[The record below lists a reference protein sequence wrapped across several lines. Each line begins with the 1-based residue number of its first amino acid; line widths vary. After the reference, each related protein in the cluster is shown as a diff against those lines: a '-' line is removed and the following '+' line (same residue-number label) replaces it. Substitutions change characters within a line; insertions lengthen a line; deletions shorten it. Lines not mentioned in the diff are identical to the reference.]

1 MTGRTVDA
9 VLFDLGNVLIEWD
22 PYLPYVGRYERAA
35 VEEFFAAI
43 DFFAFNHEQ
52 DAGRS
57 WAEARAVL
65 AAESLEH
72 ARMLDVY
79 IDGFALAVTGEVRGA
94 FQLVADVRAAGLGA
108 YGLTNWPAE
117 TFHVAEQKAPVVHL
131 LQGVVVSGRE
141 GIAKPD
147 PRVFDLAAERFGLDP
162 ARTVFTDDREENVE
176 AAMARGYLGAV
187 FTGPGRLRRRLSDL
201 GVELPA
207 RPAT

>member
-1 MTGRTVDA
+1 M
-9 VLFDLGNVLIEWD
+9 
-22 PYLPYVGRYERAA
+22 
-35 VEEFFAAI
+35 
-43 DFFAFNHEQ
+43 
-52 DAGRS
+52 
-57 WAEARAVL
+57 
-65 AAESLEH
+65 
-72 ARMLDVY
+72 
-79 IDGFALAVTGEVRGA
+79 
-94 FQLVADVRAAGLGA
+94 
-108 YGLTNWPAE
+108 
-117 TFHVAEQKAPVVHL
+117 AEQKAPVVHL

>member
-1 MTGRTVDA
+1 VTGRTVDA

-79 IDGFALAVTGEVRGA
+79 IDGFPSPS
-94 FQLVADVRAAGLGA
+94 RARSAGPF
-108 YGLTNWPAE
+108 N
-117 TFHVAEQKAPVVHL
+117 
-131 LQGVVVSGRE
+131 
-141 GIAKPD
+141 
-147 PRVFDLAAERFGLDP
+147 
-162 ARTVFTDDREENVE
+162 
-176 AAMARGYLGAV
+176 
-187 FTGPGRLRRRLSDL
+187 
-201 GVELPA
+201 
-207 RPAT
+207 